1 MLNVNY
7 LLIGHISKDLAEDQP
22 AGFRLGGGVLYS
34 GAAADALGA
43 KVGILTSYPAEM
55 HKNVSDKGLLKKFK
69 IKNFPS
75 RFATTF
81 KNEYKDGSRTQYLYA
96 TAAPITGHGY
106 LKSEFGYKYFKP
118 SIVQLA
124 PIAREID
131 SSVFNAVKADFVG
144 ATLQGWLRKRDSK
157 DRVLFSNWP
166 NYRNYLK
173 KLDAAILSEEDI
185 AGDASLAKEFAK
197 YAKVLVLT
205 RGKDGCSVFEKGNRR
220 DFKPVKVIKKNDV
233 TGAGDVFAAGFFNKF
248 YQTKNAAIAAKFANS
263 LAGYHLEKGI
273 ENFV

>member
-7 LLIGHISKDLAEDQP
+7 LLIGHISKDLAEGHSD
-22 AGFRLGGGVLYS
+22 GFKLGGGVLYS

-43 KVGILTSYPAEM
+43 KVGILTSYSQDM
-55 HKNVSDKGLLKKFK
+55 HKTVVRDGLTKKFK
-69 IKNFPS
+69 VKNFPS

-81 KNEYKDGSRTQYLYA
+81 KNEYQNGARTQYLFA
-96 TAAPITGHGY
+96 TAAPITGYGY
-106 LKSEFGYKYFKP
+106 LKSEFGGKYFKP

-131 SSVFNAVKADFVG
+131 SSVFNVLNADFIG

-173 KLDAAILSEEDI
+173 KIDAAVLSEEDVVQ
-185 AGDASLAKEFAK
+185 DLALVKEFSR

-205 RGKDGCSVFEKGNRR
+205 RGKNGCSVFEKGKRM
-220 DFKPVKVIKKNDV
+220 DFKPAKIINKNDV

-248 YQTKNAAIAAKFANS
+248 YQTKNAAISAKFANA

-273 ENFV
+273 ESFL